1 MAFDE
6 KLAQRVSSILKE
18 TPNCVERKMF
28 GGIGY
33 LVNGNMACGVHKDK
47 LIVRLSETEY
57 DQAIAM
63 PHVGLFDITGRPMK
77 GWITVKPGGVES
89 DKELKRWVERGVK
102 FANTLPG
109 K

>member
-6 KLAQRVSSILKE
+6 KLAQRISSILKE

-63 PHVGLFDITGRPMK
+63 PHVGLFDITGHPMK

>member
-6 KLAQRVSSILKE
+6 KLAQRISSILEE

-63 PHVGLFDITGRPMK
+63 PHVGLFDITGRSMK
-77 GWITVKPGGVES
+77 GWITVKPGGIES
-89 DKELKRWVERGVK
+89 DKELKRWVERGVN